1 VNTGDTLMKMFL
13 VDFRIYIFVMYC
25 TGVHPAKYSDVVFG
39 SFFQVITVTI
49 VHVTFVLSVS
59 NKV

>member
-1 VNTGDTLMKMFL
+1 MKMFL
-13 VDFRIYIFVMYC
+13 VDFRIYIFAMHC
-25 TGVHPAKYSDVVFG
+25 TGIHPAKYSYVVFG
-39 SFFQVITVTI
+39 DFFRVIAVTI